1 MEIIRTFINTKNP
14 INGDKCSSGMAKIK
28 KDKEEELVKTSAG
41 TRGQIDTYD
50 PTEEEEVPLR

>member
-1 MEIIRTFINTKNP
+1 
-14 INGDKCSSGMAKIK
+14 MAKIK